1 MLSRR
6 IFKPTV
12 FFVIPGFVSWQEG
25 ICLVSNSLHF
35 HQMLRRF
42 LFYETALNKQFWG
55 FPVSAPG
62 EERVAG
68 ATNVAVEA
76 KKENA
81 VEAHLSRILN
91 GAIYS
96 VDIFAIC
103 TAFHHDTVPLLRTSV
118 KTPLLT

>member
-1 MLSRR
+1 
-6 IFKPTV
+6 
-12 FFVIPGFVSWQEG
+12 
-25 ICLVSNSLHF
+25 
-35 HQMLRRF
+35 MLRRF

-81 VEAHLSRILN
+81 VEAHLSRTIPWIFLLFAQHSTMIL
-91 GAIYS
+91 
-96 VDIFAIC
+96 FPC
-103 TAFHHDTVPLLRTSV
+103 
-118 KTPLLT
+118 